1 MTALFSDLQ
10 TQWLPVWIKLP
21 ALLIGLRYTAIVAVT
36 SYLASLVLGLIV
48 AMLRRSSVG
57 WVHSIAFVYIQ
68 IFRSL
73 SLYVYILFIYFGLAA
88 FSALAVSPLVAAII
102 SVTLLNSAYVAE
114 IYRSALDSV
123 DPGQLEA
130 STALSMS
137 RRHSFF
143 DVVLP
148 QAMRTAL
155 PALANQLII
164 VVKDSSIVGVI
175 GVPDIMYEAQRAA
188 SVSYRQFEFLTAVA
202 LIYIAIVFTLSW
214 LTGLLEHRF
223 KTP

>member
-1 MTALFSDLQ
+1 MTEFLAELQ
-10 TQWLPVWIKLP
+10 AQWMPVWIKLP
-21 ALLIGLRYTAIVAVT
+21 ALLIGLRYTAIVAI
-36 SYLASLVLGLIV
+36 ASFAAALLIGLVV
-48 AMLRRSSVG
+48 AMLRRSSVI
-57 WVHSIAFVYIQ
+57 WLQTLAFLYIQ
-68 IFRSL
+68 LFRSL

-88 FSALAVSPLVAAII
+88 FTGLAITPLAAAII

-123 DPGQLEA
+123 ELGQVEA
-130 STALSMS
+130 STALGLS
-137 RRHSFF
+137 RRHAYF

-148 QAMRTAL
+148 QALRTAL

-175 GVPDIMYEAQRAA
+175 GVADIMYEAQRAA

-202 LIYIAIVFTLSW
+202 VIYITIVFALSW
-214 LTGLLEHRF
+214 LTGLIERRLTTH
-223 KTP
+223 